1 MYALIALEQLEC
13 IRKLCKYEHIVLKD
27 NLFTVMYRV
36 GIFQTCIM
44 KNYMVKIYLF

>member
-27 NLFTVMYRV
+27 NLFTVM
-36 GIFQTCIM
+36 
-44 KNYMVKIYLF
+44 VKIYLF